1 MPTVLLDNFNT
12 DQVLNDGNPVF
23 FGLAQPTLITRV
35 FLYFFNGGAGAG
47 PNAQRDLSLTLVDL
61 GTGAR
66 FGAFPPVL
74 SPGPGGVPNANA
86 EFFPLIVLGPG
97 RYEIMPTDLTGT
109 PSTLWSQNPKSGGQ
123 GFVRVEGVA
132 EGVLQPPSGIK
143 AVADPPANQYER
155 ANWATDAARPQRI
168 LSLQLLPVLPN
179 SFTYMAIYR
188 VTNSENSTRATVTTS
203 QAIITL
209 EPGSSVDVSTQE
221 VEVSSL
227 QPAFGTYQNICC
239 SLATATLAPA
249 KVAAGGGGK
258 GANGDKTNGAQNG
271 EESGRHVAG
280 RPHRRR
286 SR

>member
-1 MPTVLLDNFNT
+1 MATVLFDNFNT
-12 DQVLNDGNPVF
+12 DLVLNDGKPVF

-74 SPGPGGVPNANA
+74 SSGQGGVPNANA

-97 RYEIMPTDLTGT
+97 RYEIIPTDRTGT
-109 PSTLWSQNPKSGGQ
+109 PSTHWSQNPKSGGQ
-123 GFVRVEGVA
+123 GFARVEGVA
-132 EGVLQPPSGIK
+132 EGVVQPPSGIQSQ
-143 AVADPPANQYER
+143 VAAPPTNQYER
-155 ANWATDAARPQRI
+155 ANWATDAGHPQRI

-179 SFTYMAIYR
+179 FFTYMALYR
-188 VTNSENSTRATVTTS
+188 ITNSENSTRAMVTTS

-209 EPGSSVDVSTQE
+209 EPGTSVDVSTQE

-258 GANGDKTNGAQNG
+258 GANGGTGKTNGGQNG
-271 EESGRHVAG
+271 EES
-280 RPHRRR
+280 PMD
-286 SR
+286 